1 MFRDSTWIVPMILVT
16 SAYLVCFYA
25 TFLIILPFQNAV
37 FGTIPVYA
45 SLLYLPHGVRV
56 LVARFYGWK
65 AVLFLTPAT
74 LQTHY
79 YISGWKGGAETNLI
93 SVGVSILCAPLSF
106 WIFEKVKN
114 AVGKGAKPD
123 FDWRSLLIVGVM
135 ASLINAMALNMYHS
149 DLAPSE
155 ILRAFLAYLIG
166 DISGQFFLM
175 FLLMMSFRWARKL
188 ERA

>member
-16 SAYLVCFYA
+16 SAYLVCFYV
-25 TFLIILPFQNAV
+25 TFLIIFPFQNAV

-65 AVLFLTPAT
+65 AVVFLAPAT

-79 YISGWKGGAETNLI
+79 YLSGWKGGAEINLI
-93 SVGVSILCAPLSF
+93 SVGASLLCAPLSF
-106 WIFEKVKN
+106 WIYEKLKN
-114 AVGKGAKPD
+114 AVGNGGKPN

-135 ASLINAMALNMYHS
+135 ASLINALALNLYHF
-149 DLAPSE
+149 DLSPME
-155 ILRAFLAYLIG
+155 MLRASLAYSIG
-166 DISGQFFLM
+166 DISGQFLIM
-175 FLLMMSFRWARKL
+175 FLLMMSFRWARKF